1 MAETETE
8 VETTEGTE
16 QVPFEFDL
24 SFQRKIAAMA
34 LRNNNFLVQTEGL
47 VKPEYF
53 VEQVDG
59 VIVKMV
65 LDHFK
70 TFKQTPGKTSIPTMI
85 KDAITKK
92 VIRKDMIEDV
102 KKRVVELYKTDLS
115 DAKFVMAKVAEFAR
129 HRAVEEAV
137 LKSAELL
144 DKGDYEKI
152 GQIMKAAMDVG
163 LNDDAIVYSYWDE
176 IANRTDHR
184 AAIKAGLIKPDG
196 IETGF
201 KELDD
206 VLYHKGWG
214 RKELS
219 LIMAPAKGG
228 KSMALADFAKNA
240 SLANYNVIYFT
251 LEVSAAITA
260 DRIDANLSDTM
271 VKELKDTPNSVK
283 VKIET
288 ASAKAGLLEILEFPS
303 GTLKPSDIRRMM
315 ERYRDRGINFDLIV
329 VDYADIM
336 APERRT
342 DDQIANFR
350 SIYLDLRAIAQKYN
364 AALLTATQTNREGA
378 KRDTATMT
386 DVAEDFNKIR
396 TADLVITINASP
408 DEVKA
413 GEARLFFAAMRN
425 SESGFTLQIKQDRSR
440 MKFLTKVIG
449 RA

>member
-1 MAETETE
+1 MSETENENVE
-8 VETTEGTE
+8 VQGTE
-16 QVPFEFDL
+16 TVPFDFDL
-24 SFQRKIAAMA
+24 GFQRKIAALA
-34 LRNNNFLVQTEGL
+34 LRNNNFLTQTDGL

-70 TFKQTPGKTSIPTMI
+70 TYKQPPGKTSIPTMI
-85 KDAITKK
+85 RDAIAKK
-92 VIRKDMIEDV
+92 VVRKDMIEDV
-102 KKRVVELYKTDLS
+102 KKRVVELFKTDLS
-115 DAKFVMAKVAEFAR
+115 DAKFVMTKVAEFAR

-144 DKGDYEKI
+144 EKGEYDKI
-152 GQIMKAAMDVG
+152 NQIMKSAMDVG
-163 LNDDAIVYSYWDE
+163 LNEDGINYNYWDE
-176 IANRTDHR
+176 IENRTDHR
-184 AAIKAGLIKPDG
+184 AALKAGLIKPDG

-219 LIMAPAKGG
+219 LMMAPAKGG
-228 KSMALADFAKNA
+228 KSMSLADFAKNA
-240 SLANYNVIYFT
+240 SLASYNVIYFT

-271 VKELKDTPNSVK
+271 VKSLKDTPNAVK
-283 VKIET
+283 AKIE
-288 ASAKAGLLEILEFPS
+288 AAAAKAGVLEILEFPS
-303 GTLKPSDIRRMM
+303 GSLKSSDIRRIL
-315 ERYRDRGINFDLIV
+315 ERYKDRGINFDLIV

-336 APERRT
+336 APERFM

-364 AALLTATQTNREGA
+364 VAMLTATQTNRDGA
-378 KRDTATMT
+378 KKDTATMT

-396 TADLVITINASP
+396 TADLVITINANP
-408 DEVKA
+408 DEIKA

-425 SESGFTLQIKQDRSR
+425 SESGFTLRIKQDRSR

-449 RA
+449 RE